1 MQDNIIVDY
10 INNEIENEFID
21 FKMKIYDWSN
31 TKSKADFLLD
41 VISLSNSNANG
52 DKYIITGVKVKPD
65 GERIIKGID
74 KTSAEDSAV
83 YQELVTENIEPSIS
97 IEFKILS
104 YNNQDFGIFRIFGC
118 NDRPYL
124 LKKKYGDYES
134 GYIKVRRGSRNTN
147 ISRYII
153 DSIYKEKIMLTSSQF
168 KISGIIDG
176 KISDDIVVREYDFFP
191 DFDKEKERLLSLTKE
206 INEFQIDD
214 LKQSI
219 NIAFNSSLAGGL
231 FKSEKIKI
239 DEDVIENIK
248 SFAKATKIEIKDSFF
263 DIGNAGKRFSGF
275 SSISGYLGPSVK
287 YGETG
292 SSKSI
297 KKYEMIVE
305 LNDKISRLIEW
316 LSFLDNIRDYKFIQL
331 AISEIGNI
339 SDEEIEVNIEFPKD
353 VYVDAENFPKVSKNI
368 CEELNKNYARKMF
381 MPEYDNTISDFR
393 RMPLSTTPYIPSTSM
408 LPLYNSS
415 TESIDTIYDFIDY
428 DVLEKNDKMIISF
441 TIKNIKVGE
450 TMVFPGN
457 IIIKNKIES
466 IDYSIIS
473 KNSKNKHSGKLMIKK

>member
-1 MQDNIIVDY
+1 M
-10 INNEIENEFID
+10 
-21 FKMKIYDWSN
+21 
-31 TKSKADFLLD
+31 
-41 VISLSNSNANG
+41 
-52 DKYIITGVKVKPD
+52 
-65 GERIIKGID
+65 
-74 KTSAEDSAV
+74 
-83 YQELVTENIEPSIS
+83 
-97 IEFKILS
+97 
-104 YNNQDFGIFRIFGC
+104 
-118 NDRPYL
+118 
-124 LKKKYGDYES
+124 
-134 GYIKVRRGSRNTN
+134 
-147 ISRYII
+147 
-153 DSIYKEKIMLTSSQF
+153 
-168 KISGIIDG
+168 
-176 KISDDIVVREYDFFP
+176 REYDFFP

-287 YGETG
+287 YEETG

-381 MPEYDNTISDFR
+381 MHEYDNTISDFR

-415 TESIDTIYDFIDY
+415 TESIDAIYDFIDY